1 MRSRQRQDSLGQP
14 PGLPTSTFYLLS
26 SSSDQLIP
34 LLRGPKTHPRGLGSP
49 LRRADR
55 AGAFARM
62 EPPPSGKARAAV
74 QRGPRLAVR
83 ELGQGAELKEGG
95 PERGEGPLGP
105 RLSPGGRG
113 RVLPPGCPAEDARK
127 PHPRAPLDAA
137 PHRCLAPRR
146 DSRKARPPPLP
157 PEERAGEGGGESAS
171 RAVSARGA
179 AAGHS
184 GPRKAEPPALRW
196 PVLRRPLPATAGRG
210 TRNSCPG
217 PLKPSQHWPQRG
229 HARDTAPQAGAQ
241 GPQKVLRGRPPRAVS
256 LPRSPSKLRTAC
268 CRPSPECPRPPSGRV
283 TEAEQSPGNPE
294 IKGETLAS
302 LLSGR
307 A

>member
-1 MRSRQRQDSLGQP
+1 MCCPRAVRMRTPANPTPALPWTQPPIAVWPQGGTPGKPAPRPCRQRRGPGRGVARAL
-14 PGLPTSTFYLLS
+14 PGL
-26 SSSDQLIP
+26 
-34 LLRGPKTHPRGLGSP
+34 
-49 LRRADR
+49 
-55 AGAFARM
+55 
-62 EPPPSGKARAAV
+62 
-74 QRGPRLAVR
+74 
-83 ELGQGAELKEGG
+83 
-95 PERGEGPLGP
+95 
-105 RLSPGGRG
+105 
-113 RVLPPGCPAEDARK
+113 CP
-127 PHPRAPLDAA
+127 H
-137 PHRCLAPRR
+137 
-146 DSRKARPPPLP
+146 
-157 PEERAGEGGGESAS
+157 G
-171 RAVSARGA
+171 GA

-256 LPRSPSKLRTAC
+256 LPPSPSKLRTAC

-302 LLSGR
+302 LLSGG